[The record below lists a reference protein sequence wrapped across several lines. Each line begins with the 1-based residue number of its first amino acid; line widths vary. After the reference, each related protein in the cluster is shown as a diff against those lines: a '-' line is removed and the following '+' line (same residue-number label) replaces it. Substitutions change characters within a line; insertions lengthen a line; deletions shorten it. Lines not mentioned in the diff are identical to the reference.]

1 MMFVDYDLYIIINW
15 TIPLIGFLITLASQ
29 VYININY
36 KIYKGH
42 VNAKNKTGYDTARA
56 ILDANNLN
64 DIDVIET
71 KGTLTDHYDPNR
83 KVIRLSSRV
92 FHDASVASVAV
103 AAHECGHAIQDKEG
117 YNFLRIRSFLVPFV
131 NFSTRLGYIVVF
143 IGLLFSSYNV
153 AMIGIALLMA
163 MLLFQLITLP
173 VEFNASN
180 RAKKEIEKLDM
191 LNSDEKNGMSRML
204 TSAALTYVASL
215 TTTLLQI
222 FRLFLIVA
230 NNRDKN

>member
-1 MMFVDYDLYIIINW
+1 MFVDYDLYIIINW

-143 IGLLFSSYNV
+143 I
-153 AMIGIALLMA
+153 
-163 MLLFQLITLP
+163 
-173 VEFNASN
+173 
-180 RAKKEIEKLDM
+180 
-191 LNSDEKNGMSRML
+191 
-204 TSAALTYVASL
+204 
-215 TTTLLQI
+215 
-222 FRLFLIVA
+222 
-230 NNRDKN
+230 

>member
-1 MMFVDYDLYIIINW
+1 MDYDLYIIINW

-36 KIYKGH
+36 KIHKGH
-42 VNAKNKTGYDTARA
+42 INAKNKTGYDAARA

-83 KVIRLSSRV
+83 KVIRLSTRV

-163 MLLFQLITLP
+163 MLLFQLVTLP

>member
-1 MMFVDYDLYIIINW
+1 MDYDLYIIINW

-42 VNAKNKTGYDTARA
+42 IKAKNKTGYDAARA

-83 KVIRLSSRV
+83 KVIRLSTRV

-163 MLLFQLITLP
+163 MLLFQLVTLP

>member
-1 MMFVDYDLYIIINW
+1 MFVDYDLYIIINW

-42 VNAKNKTGYDTARA
+42 INAKNKTGYDASRA

-83 KVIRLSSRV
+83 KVIRLSTRV

-163 MLLFQLITLP
+163 MLLFQLVTLP

>member
-1 MMFVDYDLYIIINW
+1 MDYDLYIIINW

-36 KIYKGH
+36 KIYKGYI
-42 VNAKNKTGYDTARA
+42 NAKNKTGYDAARA

-83 KVIRLSSRV
+83 KVIRLSTRV

-163 MLLFQLITLP
+163 MLLFQLVTLP

>member
-1 MMFVDYDLYIIINW
+1 MFVDYDLYIIINW

-42 VNAKNKTGYDTARA
+42 
-56 ILDANNLN
+56 IDANNLN

-83 KVIRLSSRV
+83 KVIRLSTRV

-117 YNFLRIRSFLVPFV
+117 YNFLKIRSFLVPFV

-143 IGLLFSSYNV
+143 IGLLFSCYNV

-163 MLLFQLITLP
+163 MLLFQLVTLP

-180 RAKKEIEKLDM
+180 RAKKEIDKLDM

>member
-1 MMFVDYDLYIIINW
+1 MFVDYDLYIIINW

-42 VNAKNKTGYDTARA
+42 INAKNKIGYDAARA

-83 KVIRLSSRV
+83 KVIRLSTRV

-143 IGLLFSSYNV
+143 IGLLFSFYNV

-163 MLLFQLITLP
+163 MLLFQLVTLP

-180 RAKKEIEKLDM
+180 RAKKEIDKLDM

>member
-1 MMFVDYDLYIIINW
+1 MDYDLYIIINW

-92 FHDASVASVAV
+92 FHDPSVASVAV

>member
-1 MMFVDYDLYIIINW
+1 MDYDLYIIINW

-83 KVIRLSSRV
+83 KIIRLSTRV
-92 FHDASVASVAV
+92 FHDPSVASVAV

-163 MLLFQLITLP
+163 MLLFQLVTLP

>member
-1 MMFVDYDLYIIINW
+1 MFVDYDLYIIINW

-92 FHDASVASVAV
+92 FHDPSVASVAV

>member
-1 MMFVDYDLYIIINW
+1 MFVDYDLYIIINW

>member
-1 MMFVDYDLYIIINW
+1 MFVDYDLYIIINW

-92 FHDASVASVAV
+92 FHDPSVASVAV

-163 MLLFQLITLP
+163 MLLFQLVTLP

>member
-1 MMFVDYDLYIIINW
+1 MFVDYDLYIIINW

-42 VNAKNKTGYDTARA
+42 VNAKNKTGYDTART

-163 MLLFQLITLP
+163 MLLFQLVTLP

>member
-1 MMFVDYDLYIIINW
+1 M
-15 TIPLIGFLITLASQ
+15 ITLASQ

-42 VNAKNKTGYDTARA
+42 INAKNKTGYDAARA

-83 KVIRLSSRV
+83 KIIRLSTRV
-92 FHDASVASVAV
+92 FHDPSVASVAV

-163 MLLFQLITLP
+163 MLLFQLVTLP

-180 RAKKEIEKLDM
+180 RAKKEIEKLSVT
-191 LNSDEKNGMSRML
+191 NKYIR
-204 TSAALTYVASL
+204 
-215 TTTLLQI
+215 
-222 FRLFLIVA
+222 
-230 NNRDKN
+230 

>member
-1 MMFVDYDLYIIINW
+1 MFVDYDLYIIINW

-42 VNAKNKTGYDTARA
+42 IIAKNKTGYDAARA

-83 KVIRLSSRV
+83 KVIRLSTRV

-163 MLLFQLITLP
+163 MLLFQLVTLP

-180 RAKKEIEKLDM
+180 RAKKEIKKLDM

>member
-1 MMFVDYDLYIIINW
+1 MFEDIDFEFKPGFNLILGDNGVGKT
-15 TIPLIGFLITLASQ
+15 TILEAITVAVSGFLAGMEDVNTR
-29 VYININY
+29 NIYKDDVHYQIVKDNNGIPN

-42 VNAKNKTGYDTARA
+42 VNAKNKTGYDAARA

-92 FHDASVASVAV
+92 FHDPSVASVAV

-163 MLLFQLITLP
+163 ML
-173 VEFNASN
+173 
-180 RAKKEIEKLDM
+180 M
-191 LNSDEKNGMSRML
+191 
-204 TSAALTYVASL
+204 
-215 TTTLLQI
+215 
-222 FRLFLIVA
+222 
-230 NNRDKN
+230 